1 MNRSLSG
8 KGDRKLRAFYSE
20 ESNKVILNW
29 GGAQGNSGYYHAP
42 DKRQHSEVV
51 APDCMS
57 LVAKPRVEI
66 LTFPIW
72 AEVEKRGGALIKCLI
87 SFI

>member
-8 KGDRKLRAFYSE
+8 KEDRKLGAFYSE
-20 ESNKVILNW
+20 ESNNKVILNW
-29 GGAQGNSGYYHAP
+29 GGARGNSGCYYAP

-66 LTFPIW
+66 LTFPIC
-72 AEVEKRGGALIKCLI
+72 AEVEKRGALLKCLI